1 MAMATR
7 RVVREIPRAML
18 LNITTDDIIEK
29 TPVAA
34 YARVS
39 TEREEQEDSF
49 ERQVAH
55 YTALIQSKSEWNFV
69 GIYAD
74 PGITGTRAEK
84 RPDFM
89 RMISDCRAGKI
100 KKILVKSISRFAR
113 NTVDA
118 LTYIRELKEIG
129 VGIYFESEN
138 IDTLTPG
145 GEVLI
150 TILAAMAEQESRTM
164 SSNIKWAYAKKFKN
178 GEVILNTGLMLGYT
192 KVGKDEEGRAVYEI
206 NEAEAK
212 IVRRIYREFVSG
224 LSVTRICRGLEAD
237 GIPTKLGRK
246 KWQHSVIESILTNEK
261 YTGDAI
267 LGKTFKPDVLS
278 KHRIKNEGQVPMYY
292 AEGTHPAII
301 DKELFEL
308 AKAEMARRKGAKT
321 EAVGSSKFTSKY
333 TFSGM
338 LICGK
343 CGSKLRRHTR
353 RVGSGKVVPAFG
365 CSNRIVNGRSECDS
379 HHINEDVISRTY
391 LAAIRTMAE
400 DADEIIEAITE
411 GAEMALQPENA
422 AALERIETEIIE
434 LQQAV
439 LELHKAKQRMEISE
453 TEYASRMQGC
463 KNHMILLEKQQAELR
478 AVDNRF
484 AEIRAWLNTFAEHTK
499 NAQTTATLDAI
510 VIKALVDHITM
521 YDEHMEITFK
531 CGASIE
537 QKYEK

>member
-1 MAMATR
+1 
-7 RVVREIPRAML
+7 ML
-18 LNITTDDIIEK
+18 LNTTTDDIIEK

-379 HHINEDVISRTY
+379 HHINEDVIVRTY

-411 GAEMALQPENA
+411 GAEMTLQPENA

-453 TEYASRMQGC
+453 SEYASRMQGC

-499 NAQTTATLDAI
+499 NAKTTATLDAI

-521 YDEHMEITFK
+521 YDEYMEITFK

>member
-1 MAMATR
+1 MATR

-18 LNITTDDIIEK
+18 LNTTTDDIIEK

-379 HHINEDVISRTY
+379 HHINEDVIARTY

-411 GAEMALQPENA
+411 GAEMTLQPENA

-453 TEYASRMQGC
+453 SEYASRMQGC

-499 NAQTTATLDAI
+499 NAKTTATLDAI

-521 YDEHMEITFK
+521 YDEYMEITFK